1 MAGLTFVLMRW
12 LEHTV
17 WSVSDARWY
26 IPVAILVGGLLIT
39 ALRRRAG
46 RSDLEQQVR
55 EGADPTTLHR
65 RRTAYLG
72 ASAAIAVGFGGA
84 IGPEAG
90 LIAVVSELSAL
101 VSRRVARD
109 HTEAVAIGEAGTA
122 AALGGLYG
130 SPPGAAAY
138 DDSLLTPPKAVNLLA
153 AIAGLGGFLLVRSV
167 RRATRAID
175 TRATDTRATDTR
187 ARRDRASS
195 TRGALRRVPQG
206 PSRRSGDRPDVSAS
220 RISASRRSGPGP

>member
-1 MAGLTFVLMRW
+1 MLVAVGYGAVAGAVAGLTFAVMMW

-26 IPVAILVGGLLIT
+26 IPVAILVGGLLIA

-109 HTEAVAIGEAGTA
+109 HTEAMAIGEAGTA

-175 TRATDTRATDTR
+175 TRATDT
-187 ARRDRASS
+187 
-195 TRGALRRVPQG
+195 
-206 PSRRSGDRPDVSAS
+206 
-220 RISASRRSGPGP
+220 PGH